1 MGQVQGTRAHHAAGL
16 LGGLRSCQG
25 LLLVVFVVYYMF
37 NDPSGLAQNAKDGG
51 AALWDGLTNLFA
63 AVIDFIN
70 AAKS

>member
-1 MGQVQGTRAHHAAGL
+1 MAGAL
-16 LGGLRSCQG
+16 KKVLP
-25 LLLVVFVVYYMF
+25 LLLVVFVLYYMF

-70 AAKS
+70 AVKS